1 MDQKL
6 NGAPARAVR
15 VPLLDLSRQHAGLRE
30 ELRAAVARVL
40 DSQQFV
46 LGAEVRL
53 LEEEAARYCG
63 ARHGVGCASGT
74 DALLLALM
82 ALDVGAGDE
91 VVTTPYSFFATAGA
105 IWRAGARPVF
115 ADIDPAT
122 YNLDPERI
130 ESAITPRTRALM
142 PVHLYGQCAEMDA
155 INEIARRHNLHVIE
169 DAAQAIGAQ
178 DDGRRAGTMSAA
190 GCFSFYPTKNLGA
203 AGDAG
208 MLTTDDDQLAARLR
222 RLRVHGGETEYVHRE
237 VGLNSRLDALQ
248 AALLRVKL
256 PHLDSWSDARAAR
269 AARYDELFAASR
281 LRLELTVP
289 RVRAGARHIF
299 HQYVVRVPAPQRDAL
314 MKHLAGRGVG
324 TKVYY
329 PVPLHLQEC
338 FRPLGYAEG
347 SMPEAE
353 RAARETL
360 ALPLYPELTD
370 EEQRC
375 VVGSVEDFRP

>member
-1 MDQKL
+1 M
-6 NGAPARAVR
+6 R
-15 VPLLDLSRQHAGLRE
+15 VPLLDLARQHAALRD
-30 ELRAAVARVL
+30 ELRAAAGRVL

-53 LEEEAARYCG
+53 LEEEIAAYAG
-63 ARHGVGCASGT
+63 ARHAVGCASGT

-82 ALDVGAGDE
+82 ALDVGAGHE

-115 ADIDPAT
+115 ADIDPLT
-122 YNLDPERI
+122 YNIDPARI
-130 ESAITPRTRALM
+130 ESAITGRTRAVM
-142 PVHLYGQCAEMDA
+142 PVHLYGQCAEMGA
-155 INEIARRHNLHVIE
+155 IREIARRHNLFVVE
-169 DAAQAIGAQ
+169 DAAQAIGAV
-178 DDGRRAGTMSAA
+178 DAAGGRAGTTGEV

-208 MLTTDDDQLAARLR
+208 MVVTDDGGLAARVR
-222 RLRVHGGETEYVHRE
+222 ALRVHGGETEYLHRE

-256 PHLDSWSDARAAR
+256 PRLDTWSDARAER
-269 AARYDELFAASR
+269 AARYDRLFAEAD
-281 LRLELTVP
+281 LGFELTTP
-289 RVRAGARHIF
+289 HVRAGARHIF
-299 HQYVVRVPAPQRDAL
+299 HQYVVRVPAALRDPL
-314 MKHLAGRGVG
+314 MEHLAARGVG

-338 FRPLGYAEG
+338 FRALGYAAG
-347 SMPEAE
+347 SLPEAE

-360 ALPLYPELTD
+360 ALPVYPELTN
-370 EEQRC
+370 EEQRY
-375 VVGSVEDFRP
+375 VVEAVADFRP